1 MIRDALT
8 TAIPLRAFS
17 TRDAAVKRTLIPTVG
32 LTQRAPASGTCAIA
46 AAVALATVAGSTDE
60 GLRAATGTEKA
71 AHRFRHRRSS
81 NNRRAHRHSEKCC
94 AMLRTRSYLHRR
106 AGHGIG
112 FTCKVWADAVLFSS
126 VVNGRFCNVGFEQP
140 WLSNSS
146 KASDGYGS
154 RESADSP
161 LPQRCCYERKQRDNR
176 SIAYRAVKK

>member
-46 AAVALATVAGSTDE
+46 ATVALATIAGSTDE
-60 GLRAATGTEKA
+60 SLRAATGTEKA

-81 NNRRAHRHSEKCC
+81 DNRRAHRHSEKCR

-112 FTCKVWADAVLFSS
+112 FTCKVWADAVPFSS
-126 VVNGRFCNVGFEQP
+126 VVNAPLCTVGIEQP
-140 WLSNSS
+140 WRLDSRN
-146 KASDGYGS
+146 APDGCGS
-154 RESADSP
+154 RESPDSP
-161 LPQRCCYERKQRDNR
+161 LPQRCCYERK
-176 SIAYRAVKK
+176 